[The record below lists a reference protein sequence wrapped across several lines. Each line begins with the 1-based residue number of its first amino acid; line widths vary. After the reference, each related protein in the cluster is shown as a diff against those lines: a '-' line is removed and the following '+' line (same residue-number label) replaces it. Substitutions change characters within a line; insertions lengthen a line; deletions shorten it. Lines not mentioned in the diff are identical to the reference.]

1 MKAVASRFLL
11 LALICFGAGCANIT
25 TPTGGRKD
33 TTPPKLV
40 SIDPADSLLNTRVKR
55 IEMHFNEY
63 VTIADVSKELQI
75 SPILS
80 VAPTMTGTGKKA
92 IVKIADTLLEDNT
105 TYRLSFGSSIKD
117 LHEGNPFGHYTY
129 TFSTGG
135 YFDSLQISGSVI
147 NAATGLP
154 DTGRINV
161 MLYSAAGPDSSIVRH
176 KPKYIT
182 RTDNSGYF
190 SIKGLPD
197 RKFKIYALKDANDNL
212 IYDGPPEMIAFTDRI
227 IQPGDTAKT
236 PILLKIFQEH
246 SDTSAGAKNKSDSIS
261 AAKVTSRGKKDKEK
275 ENAGLSYT
283 VNADTSNANKRS
295 FDVNLNLTLTF
306 NKKPLINKDKVI
318 LTYDSSGTTIIAD
331 RQLIVDTAHPNVLQ
345 IKPEWR
351 DNTAYTLKLSKGFA
365 KDTGGVDALPGRFT
379 FRTKQDEDY
388 GKIQVH
394 LPSKYYGRQYV
405 LVAFA
410 DNDSFY
416 QKPVLDTII
425 VLSRLKP
432 AKYKFR
438 LIVDKNENGKWDTGD
453 LFGKIQ
459 PEDVIPYNDIIN
471 LRAGYDDI
479 IDDWDKKLP
488 VKKASAPPALPRS
501 K

>member
-1 MKAVASRFLL
+1 MKEIASRLL
-11 LALICFGAGCANIT
+11 LLVLICCAGCANIT

-55 IEMHFNEY
+55 IEMHFNEF

-105 TYRLSFGSSIKD
+105 TYRISFGTSIKD

-129 TFSTGG
+129 TFSTGS
-135 YFDSLQISGSVI
+135 YFDSLQISGNVI

-161 MLYSAAGPDSSIVRH
+161 VLYSASSADSAIVRH
-176 KPKYIT
+176 KPKYIG
-182 RTDNSGYF
+182 RTDHSGFF

-227 IQPGDTAKT
+227 IEPGDTA
-236 PILLKIFQEH
+236 PILLKMFQEH
-246 SDTSAGAKNKSDSIS
+246 SDTSTKSKTDTTASVS
-261 AAKVTSRGKKDKEK
+261 KLSSRGKKDKEK
-275 ENAGLSYT
+275 DNAGFNYV

-295 FDVNLNLTLTF
+295 FDINLNLTLTF

-318 LTYDSSGTTIIAD
+318 LTYDSSGITMLAET
-331 RQLIVDTAHPNVLQ
+331 QLISDTAHPDVLQ
-345 IKPEWR
+345 IKPVWR
-351 DNTAYTLKLSKGFA
+351 DNTVYTLKLSKGFA
-365 KDTGGVDALPGRFT
+365 KDTSGADALPGRFT
-379 FRTKQDEDY
+379 FRTKEDEDY
-388 GKIQVH
+388 GKIQIH
-394 LPSKYYGRQYV
+394 LPAKYYGKQFLLVV
-405 LVAFA
+405 LA

-416 QKPVLDTII
+416 QKPVLDTAV
-425 VLSRLKP
+425 VLTRLKP
-432 AKYKFR
+432 GKYTFR
-438 LIVDKNENGKWDTGD
+438 VIADKNENGKWDTGD

-459 PEDVIPYNDIIN
+459 PEEVIPYNEVMN
-471 LRAGYDDI
+471 LKAG
-479 IDDWDKKLP
+479 WDNIVDFDQKPKPRQGLGTPKLP
-488 VKKASAPPALPRS
+488 PS